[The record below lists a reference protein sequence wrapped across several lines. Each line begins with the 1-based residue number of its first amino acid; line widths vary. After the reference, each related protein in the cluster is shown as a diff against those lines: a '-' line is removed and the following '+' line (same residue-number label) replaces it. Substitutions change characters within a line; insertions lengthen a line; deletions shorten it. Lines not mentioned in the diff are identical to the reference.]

1 MKVAIIGSGIGGIAT
16 AIRLRAKGYDVDV
29 FERNAF
35 WGGKLSEEWINGY
48 RFDAGPSLFTM
59 PHFVEELFEL
69 MGENPKEHFPY
80 QRLQTI
86 CHYFWE
92 DGTRLTA
99 HADLDQFA
107 EDISIVLGEKKDRV
121 IQYLKDSKELYELT
135 ADLFIHSS
143 FHRLD
148 TFLSK
153 RFFSRLHF
161 IPKLRA
167 FHSLNQEHERYFSQ
181 PKVIQLFN
189 RYATYNG
196 SSPYIAPGTLKV
208 IPSLEYH
215 YGAFLPEKGMIQIPD
230 TLVALAQRHGVN
242 FYLNT
247 PVEEIL
253 HDGKKV
259 TGVRAKGEK
268 LLYDRVVSNADVVT
282 TYDKLI
288 KNIQGPRRIYTQERS
303 SSALVFNW
311 GIKRSFPELDLHNIF
326 FSNEYRSE
334 FDALFKTK
342 TLWHD
347 PTVYIFI
354 SSKYVAG
361 DAPSGCENWFTMINA
376 PHIVGQDWNRLVEE
390 ARKNILQKITRVLGV
405 EIESLIEVEWILDPP
420 QIESRTSSHL
430 GSLYGTSSN
439 SITAAFNRHPNFT
452 SRLKNLYFVGGSVHP
467 GGGIPLCL
475 SSAKIVSDIIA

>member
-1 MKVAIIGSGIGGIAT
+1 MKAAIIGSGIGGIAT
-16 AIRLRAKGYDVDV
+16 AIRLRAKGWEVDV
-29 FERNAF
+29 YERNAF
-35 WGGKLSEEWINGY
+35 YGGKLSEEWINGY

-59 PHFVEELFEL
+59 PQFVEELFHLFSED
-69 MGENPKEHFPY
+69 PKQHFPY
-80 QRLQTI
+80 HRLDTL
-86 CHYFWE
+86 CNYFW
-92 DGTRLTA
+92 DDCTRFSA
-99 HADLDQFA
+99 KADLNVLV
-107 EDISIVLGEKKDRV
+107 EEISTIFGESKKQV
-121 IQYLKDSKELYELT
+121 KKYLEDSKKLYDLT

-153 RFFSRLHF
+153 RFFSRLIH
-161 IPKLRA
+161 IPKLRS
-167 FHSLNQEHERYFSQ
+167 FHSLNQENERYFSN

-208 IPSLEYH
+208 IPSLEYF
-215 YGAFLPEKGMIQIPD
+215 YGAYLPEKGMIQIPD
-230 TLVALAQRHGVN
+230 ALVDLAKRHGVK
-242 FYLNT
+242 FYLNA
-247 PVEEIL
+247 PVQEIL
-253 HDGKKV
+253 HDGTSV
-259 TGVRAKGEK
+259 TGIRVHGENN
-268 LLYDRVVSNADVVT
+268 LYDCVVSNADVVT

-288 KNIQGPRRIYTQERS
+288 KNIRGPKRIYTQERS

-311 GIKRSFPELDLHNIF
+311 GIKRSFPELELHNIF
-326 FSNEYRSE
+326 FSNDYAAE
-334 FDALFKTK
+334 FNALFKTK

-354 SSKYVAG
+354 SSKHVKG
-361 DAPSGCENWFTMINA
+361 DAPEGCENWFTMINA
-376 PHIVGQDWNRLVEE
+376 PHIAGQDWDYLIQQ
-390 ARKNILQKITRVLGV
+390 ARENVLNKLSRILGTS
-405 EIESLIEVEWILDPP
+405 IEPLIEAEWIFDPR

-439 SITAAFNRHPNFT
+439 SMMAAFNRHPNFT

-475 SSAKIVSDIIA
+475 SSAKIVSEIIS

>member
-1 MKVAIIGSGIGGIAT
+1 LKVAIIGSGIGGIAA
-16 AIRLRAKGYDVDV
+16 AIRLRAKGYEVDV

-35 WGGKLSEEWINGY
+35 FGGKLSEEWVNGY

-69 MGENPKEHFPY
+69 LGENPKEHFSY

-92 DGTRLTA
+92 DGTRLAA
-99 HADLDQFA
+99 HADLERLA
-107 EDISIVLGEKKDRV
+107 EDISTVLGENKEHV

-143 FHRLD
+143 FHKLD

-153 RFFSRLHF
+153 RFFSKLLF
-161 IPKLRA
+161 ISKLRA
-167 FHSLNQEHERYFSQ
+167 FRSLNQEHERYFTQ

-215 YGAFLPEKGMIQIPD
+215 YGAFLPTRGMIQI
-230 TLVALAQRHGVN
+230 THSLVALAQRHGVN

-247 PVEEIL
+247 PVEEIV

-259 TGVRAKGEK
+259 IGIRLKGEK
-268 LLYDRVVSNADVVT
+268 LWYDRVVSNADVVT
-282 TYDKLI
+282 TYEQLI
-288 KNIQGPRRIYTQERS
+288 KHVKGPKRIYTQERS

-326 FSNEYRSE
+326 FSNDYRSE
-334 FDALFKTK
+334 FDAIFRTK

-361 DAPSGCENWFTMINA
+361 DAPPGCENWFTMINA
-376 PHIVGQDWNRLVEE
+376 PHIAGQDWNKLVQE
-390 ARKNILQKITRVLGV
+390 ARKNILQKISRVLGV
-405 EIESLIEVEWILDPP
+405 DIEPLIDAEWVLDPP
-420 QIESRTSSHL
+420 QIESRTSSYL
-430 GSLYGTSSN
+430 GALYGTSSN

-475 SSAKIVSDIIA
+475 SSAKIVSEIIA

>member
-1 MKVAIIGSGIGGIAT
+1 MKAAIIGSGIGGIAI
-16 AIRLRAKGYDVDV
+16 AIRLRAKGYEVDV

-35 WGGKLSEEWINGY
+35 FGGKLSEEWINGY

-69 MGENPKEHFPY
+69 LGENPKEHFPY
-80 QRLQTI
+80 IKLDTI
-86 CHYFWE
+86 CRYFWD

-99 HADLDQFA
+99 YADLEQFA
-107 EDISIVLGEKKDRV
+107 EEVSRVLGEKKEHV
-121 IQYLKDSKELYELT
+121 LQYLKDSKELYDLT
-135 ADLFIHSS
+135 SDLFIHSS

-153 RFFSRLHF
+153 RFFSKLLY
-161 IPKLRA
+161 IYKLRA
-167 FHSLNQEHERYFSQ
+167 FHSLNKEHERYFSQ
-181 PKVIQLFN
+181 PKVVQLFN

-215 YGAFLPEKGMIQIPD
+215 YGAFLPEKGLIQI
-230 TLVALAQRHGVN
+230 TNSLVALAKRHGVN

-253 HDGKKV
+253 HDRKKV
-259 TGVRAKGEK
+259 MGVRVNGEK
-268 LLYDRVVSNADVVT
+268 LLYDYVISNADVVT
-282 TYDKLI
+282 TYNNLI
-288 KNIQGPRRIYTQERS
+288 RNIKGPKRIYTQERS

-326 FSNEYRSE
+326 FSNDYRNE
-334 FDALFKTK
+334 FNALFQAK

-354 SSKYVAG
+354 SSKKVVG
-361 DAPSGCENWFTMINA
+361 DAPPGCENWFTMINA
-376 PHIVGQDWNRLVEE
+376 PHIAGQDWTRLVQE
-390 ARKNILQKITRVLGV
+390 ARKNILEKITRILSV
-405 EIESLIEVEWILDPP
+405 EIEPLIEAEWIFDPP
-420 QIESRTSSHL
+420 QIENRTSSYL

-439 SITAAFNRHPNFT
+439 NITAAFNRHPNFT

-475 SSAKIVSDIIA
+475 SSAKIVCDIMP

>member
-1 MKVAIIGSGIGGIAT
+1 LKVAIIGSGIGGIAT
-16 AIRLRAKGYDVDV
+16 AIRLRAKGYEVDV

-35 WGGKLSEEWINGY
+35 FGGKLSEEWINGY

-69 MGENPKEHFPY
+69 LGENPKDHFPY
-80 QRLQTI
+80 HRLQTI

-92 DGTRLTA
+92 DGTRLAA

-107 EDISIVLGEKKDRV
+107 EDISTVLGENKDRV
-121 IQYLKDSKELYELT
+121 AQYLKDSKELYELT

-143 FHRLD
+143 FHKLD

-153 RFFSRLHF
+153 RFFFRLLF

-181 PKVIQLFN
+181 PKVVQLFN

-259 TGVRAKGEK
+259 TGVRVKGEK

-288 KNIQGPRRIYTQERS
+288 GNIKGPKRIYTQERS

-326 FSNEYRSE
+326 FSNDYRSE
-334 FDALFKTK
+334 FNALFQTK

-354 SSKYVAG
+354 SSKQVDG
-361 DAPSGCENWFTMINA
+361 DAPPGCENWFTMINA
-376 PHIVGQDWNRLVEE
+376 PHIAGQDWNLLVQE

-405 EIESLIEVEWILDPP
+405 EIEPLIEAEWIFDPP
-420 QIESRTSSHL
+420 QIESRTSSYL

-439 SITAAFNRHPNFT
+439 SMTAAFNRHPNFT

-475 SSAKIVSDIIA
+475 SSAKIVSDIMS